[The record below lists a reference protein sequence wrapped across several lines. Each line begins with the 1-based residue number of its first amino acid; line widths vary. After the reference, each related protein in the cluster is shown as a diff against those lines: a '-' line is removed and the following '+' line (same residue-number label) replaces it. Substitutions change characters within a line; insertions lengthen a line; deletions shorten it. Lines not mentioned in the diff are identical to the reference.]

1 MNGSGGAAQM
11 NGTGSSHTERLEI
24 WGVAGIGEIADG
36 ADLAAVIADA
46 APDLRD
52 GDVVVVTSKVVSK
65 AEGRLVSGDRDDAI
79 DAESVR
85 LVAQRGSTRIVET
98 RHGFV
103 LAAAGIDASNVPS
116 GTVALLPVD
125 PDRSAGRIRAG
136 LRRLRGVNVAVVVT
150 DTFGRP
156 WRNGLVDV
164 AIGAAGIA
172 ALDDH
177 RGRTDAHGHTLE
189 MTVTAIADEVA
200 SAAEL
205 VKGKLAGVPVAIVR
219 GLRYDV
225 DAAGTGARPL
235 IRPPAD
241 DMFRL
246 GTTEAKR
253 AAVLDRRTV
262 REFTAQPVPSEAV
275 ERALAAAVTAPAPH
289 HSTPWRFAVVRDRA
303 VKLLDAMLA
312 AWTADLRRDG
322 FTEDQIAR
330 RVRRGDVLRRAPLLV
345 VPCLVTT
352 GAAHDYPDDRRAA
365 AEREMFVVAL
375 GAAVENFL
383 VALAAE
389 GLGSAWVSST
399 MFCRDIVREVLDLP
413 DDWDPMGTLAV
424 GYAASA
430 PPERRQRDTSAFVV
444 DR

>member
-1 MNGSGGAAQM
+1 M
-11 NGTGSSHTERLEI
+11 TDRLEI
-24 WGVAGIGEIADG
+24 WAVGGIGEITEG
-36 ADLAAVIADA
+36 TDLAAVIADA

-65 AEGRLVSGDRDDAI
+65 AEGRLVEGDREQAI
-79 DAESVR
+79 DGESVR
-85 LVAQRGSTRIVET
+85 LVARRGATRIVET

-103 LAAAGIDASNVPS
+103 LAAAGVDASNVPS
-116 GTVALLPVD
+116 GTVALLPTD

-172 ALDDH
+172 VLDDH
-177 RGRTDAHGHTLE
+177 RGRADAHGHTLE
-189 MTVTAIADEVA
+189 MTVTATADEVA

-205 VKGKLAGVPVAIVR
+205 VKGKLSGVPVAVVR

-225 DAAGTGARPL
+225 DAEGAGARPL
-235 IRPPAD
+235 VRPAAE

-262 REFTAQPVPSEAV
+262 REFADRSVPADALDRS
-275 ERALAAAVTAPAPH
+275 LAAAVTAPAPH
-289 HSTPWRFAVVRDRA
+289 HSTPWRFVVVRERA

-312 AWTADLRRDG
+312 AWTADLRHDG
-322 FTEDQIAR
+322 FTDDQIAR

-345 VPCLVTT
+345 VPCLVTSA
-352 GAAHDYPDDRRAA
+352 AAHDYPDERRAA
-365 AEREMFVVAL
+365 AEREMFVVAM

-399 MFCRDIVREVLDLP
+399 MFCRDVVRDVLDLP
-413 DDWDPMGTLAV
+413 DDWEPMGTVAV
-424 GYAASA
+424 GYAAS
-430 PPERRQRDTSAFVV
+430 PPPDRPARDAAAYVL